1 MALFG
6 GLGQINIF
14 ADEQRDNSIIS
25 ELYIEDSEFSKDLTN
40 ISYFDVNSAFIVY
53 TTDNSNLQILNRRN
67 KNEKI
72 LEHFNNIDYVK
83 LSNKFLF
90 VCDQK
95 PEGRV
100 LNIYSLQNFEN
111 VKITDETNN
120 NFNINLF
127 DKISI
132 VETSNDNSSQIFIAT
147 LNSTFLKYYYLIN
160 GENCLQIKS
169 SGIITIKD
177 INH

>member
-83 LSNKFLF
+83 LSNKFL
-90 VCDQK
+90 
-95 PEGRV
+95 
-100 LNIYSLQNFEN
+100 S
-111 VKITDETNN
+111 VKS
-120 NFNINLF
+120 FLY
-127 DKISI
+127 
-132 VETSNDNSSQIFIAT
+132 NSSCF
-147 LNSTFLKYYYLIN
+147 S
-160 GENCLQIKS
+160 
-169 SGIITIKD
+169 
-177 INH
+177 